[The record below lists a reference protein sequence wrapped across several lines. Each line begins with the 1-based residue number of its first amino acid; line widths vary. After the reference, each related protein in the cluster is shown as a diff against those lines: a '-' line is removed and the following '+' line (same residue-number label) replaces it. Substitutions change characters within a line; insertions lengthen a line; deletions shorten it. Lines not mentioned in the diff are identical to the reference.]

1 MFIKTDN
8 CALRALEP
16 SDANL
21 LYVWENERSLWSYSN
36 TTVPFSKL
44 VIEEFAQSAHQDVY
58 ANRQL
63 RLMVISLPEQL
74 TIGCADIFDF
84 DPFHL
89 RCGLGIYIH
98 QEHRGKGYA
107 ASALQMVLEYVFGTL
122 LLRQVYAEVSEQ
134 NTASLKLF
142 LASGFVQTG
151 LKLNWH
157 RVSESNFENVV
168 LLQLQAP
175 SR

>member
-21 LYVWENERSLWSYSN
+21 LYVWENERALWSYSN

-44 VIEEFAQSAHQDVY
+44 VIEEFAQSAHQDIY

-63 RLMVISLPEQL
+63 RLMVMSLPEQL
-74 TIGCADIFDF
+74 TIGCADLFDF

-89 RCGLGIYIH
+89 RCGLGIFIH
-98 QEHRGKGYA
+98 EDHRGKGYA
-107 ASALQMVLEYVFGTL
+107 AAALKMLIEYVFDTL
-122 LLRQVYAEVSEQ
+122 LLKQVYAEVSEQ

-142 LASGFVQTG
+142 LAGGFIQTG
-151 LKLNWH
+151 VKLNWH
-157 RVSESNFENVV
+157 RVSETNFENLAV
-168 LLQLQAP
+168 LQLQA
-175 SR
+175 STK

>member
-1 MFIKTDN
+1 M
-8 CALRALEP
+8 EP

-21 LYVWENERSLWSYSN
+21 LYHWENERSLWSYSN
-36 TTVPFSKL
+36 TTAPFSKL
-44 VIEEFAQSAHQDVY
+44 VIEEFTQTSHQDIF

-63 RLMVISLPEQL
+63 RLMVMSLPEQIS
-74 TIGCADIFDF
+74 IGCADIFDF

-89 RCGLGIYIH
+89 RCGLGIFIH

-107 ASALQMVLEYVFGTL
+107 AAALKMVVEYVFNTL
-122 LLRQVYAEVSEQ
+122 LVKQVYAEVSEK

-142 LASGFVQTG
+142 LAQGFVQTG

-157 RVSESNFENVV
+157 RVSATEFENVV
-168 LLQLQAP
+168 LLQLQDA
-175 SR
+175 SQ